1 MKKIIRNIAI
11 ILITF
16 LCIMGIQIKS
26 QAVTDIDFASWARD
40 DLNRWFGSE
49 PLQYVGAWIHEQGSQ
64 YMTSSYCAQKN
75 HNGLVGGNK
84 YISNIYDIDIGTSSR
99 PGTVVS
105 RFPGGTITSNS
116 ASTWGARNMTELAYI
131 AANTARRDIYT
142 SNYNNKLTLQ
152 YRLFEISSQVRS
164 DLGMSGYI
172 EGPDGVYNIG
182 QLIRYCQNFSANAS
196 SYAATTASYQFADKS
211 TKDVQTI
218 EVIDGKSYIG
228 PYKVEHSGGTF
239 TQGKVWTQSGVEYTT
254 TQIAYTPGG
263 ATTSIQNIGS
273 WSDFYFVF
281 NGEVDSAE
289 KVRIYKTFPSWRARI
304 MILSGQ
310 GTSQSIMIYGGGPA
324 SQVYEL
330 GLPKVPFSYI
340 KITKTEEH
348 SGNPI
353 PNVGFIVSWK
363 ETQDSETIKWVKDG
377 TPAKLV
383 DSREEATVYKTDAN
397 GLANVRNLNKKGYYT
412 VYEVVNP
419 NFGFEDTSYDDPCIV
434 VESNIKAVGQL
445 IRLNLTNERRYIK
458 LSGYVW
464 EDMISEKQSVRNWL
478 YNRDDNDDFDKLIAN
493 MTVSLRDKNGNLLQA
508 YNDDGEQVGTIQPRK
523 TNSEGY
529 YEFGNYW
536 AEGYETEKIRIDDI
550 VDGAYIEFEY
560 NGMSYKSVPLFHTLG
575 LDNSLESKGSRATDD
590 TKRSRSG
597 ENNQY
602 FYSTRYATV
611 TSNEA
616 TDTEGRVTSLEYDFA
631 NNRSTL
637 KYADNTSSY
646 IYGYDGQSFPID
658 GIYDKYKTF
667 ANTKDANNGI
677 MGKGLTENDIYKNN
691 MEEIPYIN
699 LGLYEREMPDL
710 AVMQDIEN
718 ARITLNGYEHLYRYA
733 QRFENAGEFNGS
745 TGQEGGEDGFNMAV
759 KFGEKYLDNSYTREI
774 YSSDLVYNNQ
784 PEGEGKLGVYIT
796 YKIAIRNEA
805 TDVYTRLNELANYYD
820 SRYEIQKIGTEV
832 DEHGNVSGTNIDIPQ
847 NVQNIGEYTKS
858 IIDLRNVGNINPI
871 SAQNNTMYIYIQYK
885 LNNDAINTV
894 LNGGITGESTLKSV
908 TEVTSYSSF
917 EGGFDTVY
925 SGVDKDSRPDSI
937 SQDNPNDRTYYED
950 DTDSAPALHVTSPN
964 TRIIR
969 GTVWEDS
976 NTIPE
981 DATGYDKRREGNG
994 IYEEAS
1000 ERVVSGVKVDLME
1013 LTLDN
1018 ESGEYTLKGV
1028 AKLYKEDDEKKQ
1040 ISEDATFTTK
1050 ADGKYEFS
1058 GVIPGEYLLRYT
1070 YSDGTTKLVD
1080 TDGNET
1086 SIEVSQYK
1094 STKYRTY
1101 ENTGEDDQDKDTFWY
1116 RKETSKFG
1124 VDRLSDAKD
1133 IRGTNEDGTVIDDIV
1148 GDRIEDRIYN
1158 YEETMRAKSLSS
1170 IESETKRFTID
1181 MEHDV
1186 TQDMISEYGADLR
1199 WEFDNIDFG
1208 IIRRPVQ
1215 NIKVTKKISK
1225 IEIVLANGQTII
1237 NGNPSEDFIEHLKYL
1252 PDEDE
1257 AGGIVYIEIDNEIIQ
1272 GAVLNVEYEI
1282 EVDLSKSEVDYNDR
1296 DYYNYNSLPD
1306 KYDDPNGPWKMATVS
1321 SLYDYVSDDLNY
1333 DEENQEIGENGD
1345 LVYGWESVEITQQQV
1360 EDGNLSQEVYDQI
1373 KNYTKILDTDYF
1385 ATMHPGERIR
1395 TAKLYLSRVLSNN
1408 ELDFTFDND
1417 VEVHTVPNRP
1427 PDNSIPGNHVPGE
1440 TPQYDP
1446 DEPDEDQIEIIIT
1459 GPTGEN
1465 QQYLPY
1471 IILIIS
1477 GTIILV
1483 TGIIFIK
1490 KKVIN
1495 SDD

>member
-1 MKKIIRNIAI
+1 MKSIRRAITI
-11 ILITF
+11 ILIAF

-26 QAVTDIDFASWARD
+26 QAVTDRDFASWARD

-64 YMTSSYCAQKN
+64 YMTTSYCAQKN

-116 ASTWGARNMTELAYI
+116 AGTWGARNMVELAYI

-152 YRLFEISSQVRS
+152 YRLFEISSQVRN
-164 DLGMSGYI
+164 DIGMSGYI

-182 QLIRYCQNFSANAS
+182 QLIRYCQNFAAAAS
-196 SYAATTASYQFADKS
+196 SYASSTANYQFADKS

-218 EVIDGKSYIG
+218 EVINGKSYIG

-254 TQIAYTPGG
+254 TQIARTPGG
-263 ATTSIQNIGS
+263 ATTNIQNIGS

-281 NGEVDSAE
+281 DGEVDSAE
-289 KVRIYKTFPSWRARI
+289 KVRLYKTFYSWRSRI

-310 GTSQSIMIYGGGPA
+310 GVSQSIMIYGGRPENK
-324 SQVYEL
+324 VYEL

-340 KITKTEEH
+340 KISKTEEH

-363 ETQDSETIKWVKDG
+363 ETEDSETIKWVKDG

-383 DSREEATVYKTDAN
+383 DSREEATVYITDAN

-412 VYEVVNP
+412 VYEVVNG

-434 VESNIKAVGQL
+434 VEANIKAVGQL
-445 IRLNLTNERRYIK
+445 IRLNLTNERKYIK

-464 EDMISEKQSVRNWL
+464 EDIISEKQSVRNWL

-508 YNDDGEQVGTIQPRK
+508 YNDDDQPVGTIQPRK
-523 TNSEGY
+523 TNSEGK

-590 TKRSRSG
+590 TNRNRSG

-602 FYSTRYATV
+602 FYLTRYATV

-616 TDTEGRVTSLEYDFA
+616 TDTEGRVTSLEYNFA

-646 IYGYDGQSFPID
+646 IYGYDGQRFPID

-710 AVMQDIEN
+710 AVTQDIEN

-745 TGQEGGEDGFNMAV
+745 AGQEGGEDGFNMSV

-774 YSSDLVYNNQ
+774 YSSDLVYNKQ

-820 SRYEIQKIGTEV
+820 SRYKIKKIGTEV

-847 NVQNIGEYTKS
+847 NVQNIGEYNKS

-885 LNNDAINTV
+885 LNNDAVNTV

-969 GTVWEDS
+969 GTVWEDT
-976 NTIPE
+976 NIIPE

-1013 LTLDN
+1013 LNFDSD
-1018 ESGEYTLKGV
+1018 SGTYNLEGI
-1028 AKLYKEDDEKKQ
+1028 AKLYKEDNDGENQ
-1040 ISEDATFTTK
+1040 RSEEARCTTNQN
-1050 ADGKYEFS
+1050 GYYEFV

-1080 TDGNET
+1080 TNGNET
-1086 SIEVSQYK
+1086 VIEQVEEYK
-1094 STKYRTY
+1094 STKFRGYDS
-1101 ENTGEDDQDKDTFWY
+1101 EEDNINDDSRFWY
-1116 RKETSKFG
+1116 RGETSKLNG
-1124 VDRLSDAKD
+1124 DRLSDARD
-1133 IRGTNEDGTVIDDIV
+1133 IRGINNDGEVVDDIV
-1148 GDRIEDRIYN
+1148 GDRITDRVYN
-1158 YEETMRAKSLSS
+1158 YANTTQANKLQS
-1170 IESETKRFTID
+1170 IESETKEFTID

-1186 TQDMISEYGADLR
+1186 NQDMISHYGANLQ
-1199 WEFDNIDFG
+1199 WIFDNIDFG
-1208 IIRRPVQ
+1208 IIRRPLQ
-1215 NIKVTKKISK
+1215 ELKIIKEISY
-1225 IEIVLANGQTII
+1225 IEITLANGQTII
-1237 NGNPSEDFIEHLKYL
+1237 SGDPRTDDIEHLRML
-1252 PDEDE
+1252 PLSGNEQQ
-1257 AGGIVYIEIDNEIIQ
+1257 GRTVYIEIDNEIIQ
-1272 GAVLNVEYEI
+1272 GATLKLTYDITVNL
-1282 EVDLSKSEVDYNDR
+1282 DGCEVDYNNKEYY
-1296 DYYNYNSLPD
+1296 YYNKVPDDYRNS
-1306 KYDDPNGPWKMATVS
+1306 WKMATVKN
-1321 SLYDYVSDDLNY
+1321 LYDYVADDLNF
-1333 DEENQEIGENGD
+1333 DEDNQIFVDENGVEVDYKWNSVDIRDLVVGEN
-1345 LVYGWESVEITQQQV
+1345 VSEEVFNEIK
-1360 EDGNLSQEVYDQI
+1360 DF
-1373 KNYTKILDTDYF
+1373 TKILQTEYF
-1385 ATMHPGERIR
+1385 EDMNPGDRERVG
-1395 TAKLYLSRVLSNN
+1395 KLQLTRILSNN
-1408 ELDFTFDND
+1408 ELDFAFDND
-1417 VEVHTVPNRP
+1417 IEINEAENRI
-1427 PDNSIPGNHVPGE
+1427 PDDSIPGNYIPSE
-1440 TPQYDP
+1440 SPNER
-1446 DEPDEDQIEIIIT
+1446 DESEVQLIIT

-1495 SDD
+1495 SDN

>member
-1 MKKIIRNIAI
+1 MKSIRKTITI

-26 QAVTDIDFASWARD
+26 QAVTDIDFAKWARD

-49 PLQYVGAWIHEQGSQ
+49 PLQYLGSWISEKGSQ
-64 YMTSSYCAQKN
+64 GYSSSYCAQKN

-105 RFPGGTITSNS
+105 YFPGGKITSNS

-131 AANTARRDIYT
+131 AANTARRNIYT

-152 YRLFEISSQVRS
+152 YRLFEISAQVRK
-164 DLGMSGYI
+164 DLNMSGYI

-182 QLIRYCQNFSANAS
+182 QLIKYAQNFAADAS
-196 SYAATTASYQFADKS
+196 SYAARTASYQFADKS

-228 PYKVEHSGGTF
+228 PYKVEHGGGTF
-239 TQGKVWTQSGVEYTT
+239 TQGKVWTQSGAEYTT

-263 ATTSIQNIGS
+263 ATTSIENIGS

-281 NGEVDSAE
+281 DGEVDSAE
-289 KVRIYKTFPSWRARI
+289 KVRLYKTFPSWRARI

-310 GTSQSIMIYGGGPA
+310 GASQSIMVYGGEPRDK
-324 SQVYEL
+324 VYEL

-340 KITKTEEH
+340 RVTKIEEH
-348 SGNPI
+348 SGNPV

-363 ETQDSETIKWVKDG
+363 ETPESQEIKWVQDG

-383 DSREEATVYKTDAN
+383 DNREEATVYRTNATE

-419 NFGFEDTSYDDPCIV
+419 NFGFEDTSYENPCHV
-434 VESNIKAVGQL
+434 VEANIKAVGQL
-445 IRLNLTNERRYIK
+445 VRLTVSNERQYIK
-458 LSGYVW
+458 LSGHVW

-478 YNRDDNDDFDKLIAN
+478 YNKDDNDDFDKLIAN

-508 YNDDGEQVGTIQPRK
+508 YNDDGESVGTIQPRK

-536 AEGYETEKIRIDDI
+536 AEGFETEKIRIDDI

-590 TKRSRSG
+590 TNRSRSG

-710 AVMQDIEN
+710 AVTQDIEN

-733 QRFENAGEFNGS
+733 QRFENAGEFNAS

-784 PEGEGKLGVYIT
+784 TEGEGKLGVYIT

-805 TDVYTRLNELANYYD
+805 TDVYTRINELANYYD

-969 GTVWEDS
+969 GTIWEDS
-976 NTIPE
+976 NEIPE
-981 DATGYDKRREGNG
+981 DATRYEKRREGNG
-994 IYEEAS
+994 VYEET
-1000 ERVVSGVKVDLME
+1000 EEKVVSGVKVDLME

-1018 ESGEYTLKGV
+1018 ESGKYTLKGV
-1028 AKLYKEDDEKKQ
+1028 AKLYKEDNEKNQVSK
-1040 ISEDATFTTK
+1040 DATYTTLE
-1050 ADGKYEFS
+1050 DGKYEFS

-1070 YSDGTTKLVD
+1070 YFDGTTKIVD
-1080 TDGNET
+1080 TNGNET
-1086 SIEVSQYK
+1086 DIEQVEEYK
-1094 STKYRTY
+1094 STKFRGY
-1101 ENTGEDDQDKDTFWY
+1101 NSEDDDNNDNSRFWY
-1116 RKETSKFG
+1116 RGETSKLNG
-1124 VDRLSDAKD
+1124 DRLSDARD
-1133 IRGTNEDGTVIDDIV
+1133 IRGINNDGEVVGDIV
-1148 GDRIEDRIYN
+1148 GDRITDRIYN
-1158 YEETMRAKSLSS
+1158 YANTTQANKLQS
-1170 IESETKRFTID
+1170 IESETKEFTID

-1186 TQDMISEYGADLR
+1186 NQDMISEYGANLQ
-1199 WEFDNIDFG
+1199 WIFDNIDFG
-1208 IIRRPVQ
+1208 IIRRPLQ
-1215 NIKVTKKISK
+1215 ELRIIKEISY

-1237 NGNPSEDFIEHLKYL
+1237 KGDPRKDNIEHLKML
-1252 PDEDE
+1252 PQS
-1257 AGGIVYIEIDNEIIQ
+1257 GNPQQGRTVYIEIDNEIIQ
-1272 GAVLNVEYEI
+1272 GATLKLTYEI
-1282 EVDLSKSEVDYNDR
+1282 KVDLNGCEVDYNDR
-1296 DYYNYNSLPD
+1296 DYYYYNAVPE
-1306 KYDDPNGPWKMATVS
+1306 NNEGWKMAIVHN
-1321 SLYDYVSDDLNY
+1321 LYDYVADDLNF
-1333 DEENQEIGENGD
+1333 DEDNQTFVDKNGVEVDYKWDSVDIGDLIIGEN
-1345 LVYGWESVEITQQQV
+1345 VSE
-1360 EDGNLSQEVYDQI
+1360 EVYNEI
-1373 KNYTKILDTDYF
+1373 KDFTKILQTNYF
-1385 ATMHPGERIR
+1385 ADMNPENREKEAYLRLTRI
-1395 TAKLYLSRVLSNN
+1395 LSNN
-1408 ELDFTFDND
+1408 ELDFAFDND
-1417 VEVHTVPNRP
+1417 IEVNEVDGRI
-1427 PDNSIPGNHVPGE
+1427 PDDSIPGNYLPSE
-1440 TPQYDP
+1440 SPYER
-1446 DEPDEDQIEIIIT
+1446 DESEVQLIIT

-1490 KKVIN
+1490 KKIIN
-1495 SDD
+1495 NDK

>member
-1 MKKIIRNIAI
+1 MKSIRRTITI

-49 PLQYVGAWIHEQGSQ
+49 PLQYLGAWIHEQGSQ

-590 TKRSRSG
+590 TNRSRSG

-710 AVMQDIEN
+710 SVMQDIDS
-718 ARITLNGYEHLYRYA
+718 AQLRLNGYTHTYLYD
-733 QRFENAGEFNGS
+733 QRFADDGVYK
-745 TGQEGGEDGFNMAV
+745 EDGFNVAV
-759 KFGEKYLDNSYTREI
+759 KFGEKYSSNSYTRKI
-774 YSSDLVYNNQ
+774 YSSDLTYNEMN
-784 PEGEGKLGVYIT
+784 PGTLEVYIT

-805 TDVYTRLNELANYYD
+805 TTVTTRINELANYYD
-820 SRYEIQKIGTEV
+820 SRFDIVAIGDGINSNTHEIEGVGNVKNTEV
-832 DEHGNVSGTNIDIPQ
+832 AGESG
-847 NVQNIGEYTKS
+847 YKKS
-858 IIDLRNVGNINPI
+858 ILYAGQGKVIEPLQETYV
-871 SAQNNTMYIYIQYK
+871 YIQYK
-885 LNNDAINTV
+885 LNNEAVNAV
-894 LNGGITGESTLKSV
+894 LNGNVTLSSI
-908 TEVTSYSSF
+908 TEVNSYSSF
-917 EGGFDTVY
+917 EKGSSTVY
-925 SGVDKDSRPDSI
+925 SGVDRDSRPDSI
-937 SQDNPNDRTYYED
+937 TPDVRETYED
-950 DTDSAPALHVTSPN
+950 DTDSAPTLILETEAA
-964 TRIIR
+964 RMIQ
-969 GTVWEDS
+969 GTIWEDKEIQEIL
-976 NTIPE
+976 NGE
-981 DATGYDKRREGNG
+981 GYNKRREGDG
-994 IYEEAS
+994 IYNNEEN
-1000 ERVVSGVKVDLME
+1000 VVKDVKVE
-1013 LTLDN
+1013 LLKVSDKENTLDYEIAN
-1018 ESGEYTLKGV
+1018 LYQRDTENKGQEVPATYTTGN
-1028 AKLYKEDDEKKQ
+1028 
-1040 ISEDATFTTK
+1040 
-1050 ADGKYEFS
+1050 DGKYIFD
-1058 GVIPGEYLLRYT
+1058 GVIPGQYLIRYT
-1070 YSDGTTKLVD
+1070 YGDASVICD
-1080 TDGNET
+1080 TQGNVVENV
-1086 SIEVSQYK
+1086 EAEKYK
-1094 STKYRTY
+1094 STKYRNY
-1101 ENTGEDDQDKDTFWY
+1101 QNEDEYLADDNLYWY
-1116 RKETSKFG
+1116 RAETSRDDNNETTNN
-1124 VDRLSDAKD
+1124 VSRLSDARD
-1133 IRGTNEDGTVIDDIV
+1133 IRGLYGDEYVDVVERRTSIDNINYGYATYEDTLTEIQ
-1148 GDRIEDRIYN
+1148 
-1158 YEETMRAKSLSS
+1158 
-1170 IESETKRFTID
+1170 SETKVFDIKLDYDVNLDNISKYGID
-1181 MEHDV
+1181 LKFD
-1186 TQDMISEYGADLR
+1186 
-1199 WEFDNIDFG
+1199 FDNIDFG

-1215 NIKVTKKISK
+1215 EIKIIKEISY
-1225 IEIVLANGQTII
+1225 IEITLANGQTII
-1237 NGNPSEDFIEHLKYL
+1237 SGDPRTDDIEHLKML
-1252 PDEDE
+1252 PQSGNPQQ
-1257 AGGIVYIEIDNEIIQ
+1257 GGTVYVEIDNEIIQ
-1272 GAVLNVEYEI
+1272 GATLKLTYEI
-1282 EVDLSKSEVDYNDR
+1282 TVNLDGCEVDYNNK
-1296 DYYNYNSLPD
+1296 DYYYYNTVPE
-1306 KYDDPNGPWKMATVS
+1306 NNEGWKIATIQN
-1321 SLYDYVSDDLNY
+1321 LYDYVADDLNF
-1333 DEENQEIGENGD
+1333 DEDNQVFRDKNGVEIDYKWNSVDIGD
-1345 LVYGWESVEITQQQV
+1345 LVVGENVSE
-1360 EDGNLSQEVYDQI
+1360 EVYNEI
-1373 KNYTKILDTDYF
+1373 KDFTKILQTDYF
-1385 ATMHPGERIR
+1385 ADMNPENRDK
-1395 TAKLYLSRVLSNN
+1395 TARLQLTRVLSNN

-1417 VEVHTVPNRP
+1417 IEINEAGGRI
-1427 PDNSIPGNHVPGE
+1427 PDDSIPGNYKPSE
-1440 TPQYDP
+1440 SPN
-1446 DEPDEDQIEIIIT
+1446 EPDESEVELIIT